1 MYSKVNSTINE
12 DEFYFSDNSQLKKD
26 EYEKDFYEK
35 INKILFLD
43 KSPKIEKEQSLT
55 NDISKIK
62 NQSIQS
68 IQSSN
73 FNFESLLDE
82 IKREI
87 NLFQKGEKDNK
98 NKIKV
103 IESINNNKKNEK
115 NKGNRGR
122 KEKGY
127 KIEDETKE
135 LHTKFS
141 KDNLLRK
148 IKIHPI
154 KFGIDLI
161 NDCIKNEFKKQ
172 SYIIRNISTQ
182 VTSDIT
188 INFNNQFFGFS
199 LKKILILFPINN
211 KYKKISPDK
220 NIKVIKKLMS
230 KKHINPITNELLDMK
245 FSEIYNLF
253 IEGNKEYLKKFGIK
267 RAKTFDDFLY
277 NLNEENEYIN
287 DLKTIGYNFMDYFDP
302 KNARRIK
309 KTIQIIP
316 KIII

>member
-68 IQSSN
+68 NN

-148 IKIHPI
+148 IKIHAI

-188 INFNNQFFGFS
+188 INFNNQFFDSS
-199 LKKILILFPINN
+199 LKKILLTYPINK
-211 KYKKISPDK
+211 KYKKLNPDK
-220 NIKVIKKLMS
+220 NIRVVRKLIE
-230 KKHINPITNELLDMK
+230 KRNFNPITNDLFDMK
-245 FSEIYNLF
+245 FSDIINLF
-253 IEGNKEYLKKFGIK
+253 IKGDKNYLQKF
-267 RAKTFDDFLY
+267 
-277 NLNEENEYIN
+277 
-287 DLKTIGYNFMDYFDP
+287 
-302 KNARRIK
+302 
-309 KTIQIIP
+309 
-316 KIII
+316 